1 MDYINIPEDRISVLI
16 GPKGTTKRR
25 IEKLG
30 ESKLRI
36 SNNGNVTIE
45 GENIIVKSV
54 VEAIGRGFN
63 PRTAMKLFD
72 DEYLFEIIELTDY
85 SNSKNRLG
93 VIRARVI
100 GREGAVRKSIE
111 VQTGVN
117 LAIKGK
123 TVSII
128 GKSEAV
134 YLARRSLEMIL
145 AGSQHGSSFRWLK
158 DQLSD

>member
-1 MDYINIPEDRISVLI
+1 MDYINIPEDRVSVLI

-30 ESKLRI
+30 TSKLRI
-36 SNNGNVTIE
+36 SNNGNVSIE
-45 GENIIVKSV
+45 GENIITKSV

-63 PRTAMKLFD
+63 PRTAMKLFN
-72 DEYLFEIIELTDY
+72 DEYSFEIIELTEY
-85 SNSKNRLG
+85 SDSKNRLG

-100 GREGAVRKSIE
+100 GREGSVRKSIE

-128 GKSEAV
+128 GKPESV
-134 YLARRSLEMIL
+134 YLARRSLEMIM

>member
-1 MDYINIPEDRISVLI
+1 MDYINIPEDRVSVLI

-30 ESKLRI
+30 ESKLKI

-45 GENIIVKSV
+45 GENLIVKAI

-63 PRTAMKLFD
+63 PRTAMKLFNED
-72 DEYLFEIIELTDY
+72 YSFEIVELTEY
-85 SNSKNRLG
+85 SDSKSRLE
-93 VIRARVI
+93 VLRARVI
-100 GREGAVRKSIE
+100 GRNGSVRKSIE
-111 VQTGVN
+111 VQTGTN

-128 GKSEAV
+128 GKLEAV
-134 YLARRSLEMIL
+134 YLARRSLELIL
-145 AGSQHGSSFRWLK
+145 SGSQHGSSFRWLK

>member
-1 MDYINIPEDRISVLI
+1 MDYINIPEDRVSVLI

-30 ESKLRI
+30 ESKLKI
-36 SNNGNVTIE
+36 SNNGNITIE
-45 GENIIVKSV
+45 GENLIVKSV

-72 DEYLFEIIELTDY
+72 EDYSFEIVELTEY
-85 SNSKNRLG
+85 SDSKSRLE
-93 VIRARVI
+93 VLRARVI
-100 GREGAVRKSIE
+100 GRNGSVRKSIE
-111 VQTGVN
+111 VQTGTI

-128 GKSEAV
+128 GKPEAV
-134 YLARRSLEMIL
+134 YLARRALELIL
-145 AGSQHGSSFRWLK
+145 SGSQHGSSFRWLK

>member
-1 MDYINIPEDRISVLI
+1 MDYINIPEDRVSVLI

-30 ESKLRI
+30 KSKLKI

-45 GENIIVKSV
+45 GENLIVKSV

-72 DEYLFEIIELTDY
+72 EENTLEIIELTEY
-85 SNSKNRLG
+85 SDSKSRLG

-100 GREGAVRKSIE
+100 GREGSVRKSIE
-111 VQTGVN
+111 VQTG
-117 LAIKGK
+117 IKGK

-128 GKSEAV
+128 GKPESV
-134 YLARRSLEMIL
+134 YLARRSLEMIM

>member
-1 MDYINIPEDRISVLI
+1 MDYINIPEDRVSVLI

-30 ESKLRI
+30 KSKLKI

-45 GENIIVKSV
+45 GENLLVKSV

-72 DEYLFEIIELTDY
+72 DENTFEIIELTEY
-85 SNSKNRLG
+85 SDSKSRLD
-93 VIRARVI
+93 VLRARII
-100 GREGAVRKSIE
+100 GRNGSVRKSIE
-111 VQTGVN
+111 VQTGTD

-123 TVSII
+123 TAAII
-128 GKSEAV
+128 GKPEAV
-134 YLARRSLEMIL
+134 YLARRSLELIL
-145 AGSQHGSSFRWLK
+145 SGSQHGSSFRWLK
-158 DQLSD
+158 DQLSN